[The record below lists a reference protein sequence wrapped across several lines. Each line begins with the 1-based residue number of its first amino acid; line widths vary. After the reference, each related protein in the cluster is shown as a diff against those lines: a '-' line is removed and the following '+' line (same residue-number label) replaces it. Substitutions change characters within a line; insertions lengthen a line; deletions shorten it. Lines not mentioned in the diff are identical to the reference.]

1 MNALPMERHGHIM
14 KLLRIAGLILFLLS
28 AISFTGYYGYEAS
41 REDKVGPVI
50 HFAGDELMTGVE
62 VTKEDLLNGVTA
74 YDERDGDVTDTV
86 LIESVSDFIGPGQ
99 RIITY
104 AAFDTS
110 HNVTKKERKLIY
122 TNYVPPR
129 FSLEKP
135 LRFAVGDAVNLLKY
149 MKVWD
154 CIDGELSENIKY
166 EEPDAFFGAAEDTY
180 QMKFQV
186 TNSAGDIAVLPAEV
200 EFYIPAYNSEKL
212 IPEILLDEYLIY
224 LKAGDAF
231 KPEAYLKGV
240 RINQEEY
247 SIVEDA
253 RAQMNYLSGSAI
265 SRNSITISS
274 NVNTKV
280 PGIYKAEYSMTV
292 QNGYRGTTKLLVV
305 VEE

>member
-1 MNALPMERHGHIM
+1 MNGLPKERHGHIM
-14 KLLRIAGLILFLLS
+14 KLLRIAGLFLFLLS

-41 REDKVGPVI
+41 REDTVGPVI
-50 HFAGDELMTGVE
+50 NFAGDELITDVE
-62 VTKEDLLNGVTA
+62 VTNEELLNGVAA
-74 YDERDGDVTDTV
+74 YDEKDGDVTDTV
-86 LIESVSDFIGPGQ
+86 LIETISDFIDPGQ

-110 HNVTKKERKLIY
+110 NNVTKKERKLIY
-122 TNYVPPR
+122 TNYIPPR
-129 FSLEKP
+129 FSLTKP

-166 EEPDAFFGAAEDTY
+166 EEPDDFFGATEDTY

-186 TNSAGDIAVLPAEV
+186 TNSAGDIAVLPVDV

-212 IPEILLDEYLIY
+212 IPEILLEEYLIY
-224 LKAGDAF
+224 LKVGDIF
-231 KPEAYLKGV
+231 KPDAYLKGV

-247 SIVEDA
+247 SIVEDS
-253 RAQMNYLSGSAI
+253 RMQMNRLSGTVI
-265 SRNSITISS
+265 SRNSILIST
-274 NVNTKV
+274 NVNTQE
-280 PGIYKAEYSMTV
+280 PGIYKAEYSLTA
-292 QNGYRGTTKLLVV
+292 QNGYRGTTRLLVV